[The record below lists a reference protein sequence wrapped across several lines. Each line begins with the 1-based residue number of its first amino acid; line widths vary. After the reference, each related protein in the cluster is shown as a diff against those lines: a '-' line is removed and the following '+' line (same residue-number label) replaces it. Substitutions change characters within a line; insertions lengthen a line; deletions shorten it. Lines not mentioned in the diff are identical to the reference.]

1 MSGATATNNKVVFSR
16 VSALVGIFGILST
29 SSYNTGRILYM
40 KNNKNIALLITP
52 SWVVNFVAVSIAVL
66 LTGAVIVLSR
76 YQGSELRQQI
86 FETQQ
91 SSAPT
96 QSQAISTTFT
106 SVGDYIANNKAL
118 SNMPLLFAWACAGLL
133 VYFLAIS
140 IAKFFGTAVDVHDEL
155 EYVHV
160 SRQQLLREA
169 LLHLTIRV
177 AAMVG
182 WLLFIEL
189 SLKVF
194 VPYALACANIA
205 AQSLSITSVGY
216 GFLAAVVLCFDVYL
230 HAVFLRLIFLRPRLF
245 GAF

>member
-1 MSGATATNNKVVFSR
+1 
-16 VSALVGIFGILST
+16 
-29 SSYNTGRILYM
+29 M
-40 KNNKNIALLITP
+40 KNNKNIALLVTP
-52 SWVVNFVAVSIAVL
+52 SWIVNFVAVSVAVL

-86 FETQQ
+86 FEAQQ
-91 SSAPT
+91 SQTTMQP
-96 QSQAISTTFT
+96 QAVSTTFT
-106 SVGDYIANNKAL
+106 NVGNYIAGNKIL
-118 SNMPLLFAWACAGLL
+118 GNMPLLLTWACVGLL

-140 IAKFFGTAVDVHDEL
+140 VAKVFGTAVEVHDEL

-169 LLHLTIRV
+169 LVHLAVRI
-177 AAMVG
+177 AAMIG

-189 SLKVF
+189 SLKVL

-205 AQSLSITSVGY
+205 AQSLSITSVAY
-216 GFLAAVVLCFDVYL
+216 GLLAAAVLYFDVCL

-245 GAF
+245 GSF